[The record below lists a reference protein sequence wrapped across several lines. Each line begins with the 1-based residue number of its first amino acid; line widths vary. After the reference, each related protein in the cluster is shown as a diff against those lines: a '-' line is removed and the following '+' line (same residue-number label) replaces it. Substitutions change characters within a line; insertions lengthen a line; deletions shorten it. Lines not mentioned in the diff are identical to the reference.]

1 MLTESLVMKHI
12 LSFCAVFFVFF
23 FAIGS
28 LSAQTDTLRQN
39 IDASRNRNIRH
50 LLDYRFKGGTG
61 SFERLFYNMVEYTPE
76 AKRNCIVGTV
86 ILSFEVDCNNNLGD
100 FRMRN
105 PLHSGLNE
113 KLQEFFKATEGQWNS
128 CNEDK
133 YTRFEIPV
141 LFTVA
146 GTETAA
152 TGFLVVETST
162 PGFKCKSD
170 QFYMDQ
176 FEKLRKRGKVK
187 RALKSLDF
195 LIRRDPYNQN
205 YYELKRQ
212 VLTQLSAPEN
222 D

>member
-1 MLTESLVMKHI
+1 MKRKWSLYSFVLLI
-12 LSFCAVFFVFF
+12 LLISD
-23 FAIGS
+23 S
-28 LSAQTDTLRQN
+28 LGAQTDTLRKN
-39 IDASRNRNIRH
+39 IDASRNRNIRQ

-61 SFERLFYNMVEYTPE
+61 SFERLFYNMVDYTPE
-76 AKRNCIVGTV
+76 AKRNCVVGTV
-86 ILSFEVDCNNNLGD
+86 ILSFEVDCFNNLGD

-105 PLHSGLNE
+105 PLHNGLNE

-128 CNEDK
+128 CDEDK

-152 TGFLVVETST
+152 TGFLIVETAS

-170 QFYMDQ
+170 QYYMEQ
-176 FEKLRKRGKVK
+176 FEKLRKRGKIK

-195 LIRRDPYNQN
+195 LIRRDPYNQG

-212 VLTQLSAPEN
+212 VLTQITEPEN

>member
-1 MLTESLVMKHI
+1 MKRKWSLC
-12 LSFCAVFFVFF
+12 SFVLLFLL
-23 FAIGS
+23 ISGS
-28 LSAQTDTLRQN
+28 LGAQTDTLRKN
-39 IDASRNRNIRH
+39 IDASRNRNIRQ

-61 SFERLFYNMVEYTPE
+61 SFERLFYNMVDFTPE
-76 AKRNCIVGTV
+76 AKRNCVVGTV
-86 ILSFEVDCNNNLGD
+86 ILSFEVDCYNNLGD

-105 PLHSGLNE
+105 PLHHGLNE

-128 CNEDK
+128 CDEDK

-152 TGFLVVETST
+152 TGFLVVETAS

-170 QFYMDQ
+170 QYYMEQ
-176 FEKLRKRGKVK
+176 FEKLRKRGKIK

-195 LIRRDPYNQN
+195 LIRRDPYNQG

-212 VLTQLSAPEN
+212 VLTQITEPEN